1 MEVGMTRFQL
11 DIDALPTLPV
21 IARQVL
27 EHMNNP
33 DSSIKDIASVVS
45 KDQSMSTRIL
55 QLVNSA
61 FYGFPKRIGTISH
74 AISILGFETVKS
86 LILGV
91 SVIDTFK
98 VREFDMLNFWR
109 HSIETAALCSHIAGK
124 VRYVRTDEAFTIGLI
139 HDVGKLVFML
149 KVPEEYKL
157 LLEKHQQQGGEMW
170 VLEREAFDLEHAQV
184 GAQIAQL
191 WNFPLPF
198 INAMEEHHLVSSA
211 EAETGSLKQIVYVSN
226 VLTNLT
232 EENQEQSP
240 DISQALQAMG
250 LNEEELLDFLDN
262 SYEEVND
269 FLNVLSS

>member
-1 MEVGMTRFQL
+1 LKSTSSNL
-11 DIDALPTLPV
+11 D
-21 IARQVL
+21 
-27 EHMNNP
+27 
-33 DSSIKDIASVVS
+33 
-45 KDQSMSTRIL
+45 
-55 QLVNSA
+55 
-61 FYGFPKRIGTISH
+61 
-74 AISILGFETVKS
+74 
-86 LILGV
+86 
-91 SVIDTFK
+91 
-98 VREFDMLNFWR
+98 
-109 HSIETAALCSHIAGK
+109 
-124 VRYVRTDEAFTIGLI
+124 
-139 HDVGKLVFML
+139 
-149 KVPEEYKL
+149 
-157 LLEKHQQQGGEMW
+157 
-170 VLEREAFDLEHAQV
+170 HAQV